1 MCVYTNSAAWPHHR
15 RRRSESQYAP
25 LPRRTPER
33 ATSSRHTEGPSGRTV
48 DVRAFQHPHCRLAGS
63 LRPADGFPALRL
75 LRSLPPPDSHQPT
88 TSLPAAALAGQREGD
103 LNRPGFGGGW
113 FCHLQVFRWRCCA
126 VVVGFGFGRGNVA
139 DGFEESPIVV
149 PVEPIPRWPVR
160 RRPALARALCDGSA
174 RF

>member
-75 LRSLPPPDSHQPT
+75 LRSLRSTRQPSADDEPARRCPGWPAGRATTGGSHVHHEPIDEGDALLHSGRLATSTPQPFLVASSPAEHPGCGVARPVASLSGLLPT
-88 TSLPAAALAGQREGD
+88 LPA
-103 LNRPGFGGGW
+103 
-113 FCHLQVFRWRCCA
+113 
-126 VVVGFGFGRGNVA
+126 
-139 DGFEESPIVV
+139 SP
-149 PVEPIPRWPVR
+149 
-160 RRPALARALCDGSA
+160 GSA
-174 RF
+174 VLNFS